1 MKNTKTSPANT
12 SRPILRRW
20 VIGFFVAAIGVV
32 ATSPWWTP
40 LLFPPVPEPQFGV
53 SFSAKRA
60 RELSIDPKANLTALL
75 DDMGIKHYRLMSYW
89 DESEKVRGQLNFDE
103 LDWQINEIAKR
114 GGTVTLGMGL
124 RQPRWPECHQPDWA
138 YQLKGHEWK
147 QALYAYMEVVAKRY
161 ENNPTVIS
169 WQLEN
174 EAANNWFGTCDPPD
188 VERLQ
193 EEYNLLDKWSAKP
206 IWMSLSDQHGYP
218 INPPKPDR
226 YGFSVY
232 RWVWNEKIPPVTNTY
247 MIYPTPVWYHRLRL
261 SVIELYSQRDIFI
274 HELQLEPWGPIDTKD
289 LSIAEQNKSMSS
301 SQIRKNIM
309 FARSIGAQDIY
320 VWGGEWWY
328 WRMVH
333 GDPSIWESVRS
344 ALSER

>member
-1 MKNTKTSPANT
+1 
-12 SRPILRRW
+12 
-20 VIGFFVAAIGVV
+20 
-32 ATSPWWTP
+32 
-40 LLFPPVPEPQFGV
+40 
-53 SFSAKRA
+53 
-60 RELSIDPKANLTALL
+60 
-75 DDMGIKHYRLMSYW
+75 
-89 DESEKVRGQLNFDE
+89 
-103 LDWQINEIAKR
+103 
-114 GGTVTLGMGL
+114 
-124 RQPRWPECHQPDWA
+124 
-138 YQLKGHEWK
+138 
-147 QALYAYMEVVAKRY
+147 
-161 ENNPTVIS
+161 
-169 WQLEN
+169 
-174 EAANNWFGTCDPPD
+174 
-188 VERLQ
+188 
-193 EEYNLLDKWSAKP
+193 
-206 IWMSLSDQHGYP
+206 MSLSDQHGYP